1 LKVYI
6 DKYEWNARVV
16 IFTEFFILFIYHSFK
31 ILYVWYIIFWVK
43 YVFGPSSFSEIW
55 N

>member
-1 LKVYI
+1 MRDENNVQKTQ
-6 DKYEWNARVV
+6 KTME
-16 IFTEFFILFIYHSFK
+16 EK
-31 ILYVWYIIFWVK
+31 IKNIWVK

>member
-1 LKVYI
+1 MICKI
-6 DKYEWNARVV
+6 KDNSTN
-16 IFTEFFILFIYHSFK
+16 IITIL
-31 ILYVWYIIFWVK
+31 LIIIIISIIIIIRVK

>member
-1 LKVYI
+1 MLINNY
-6 DKYEWNARVV
+6 
-16 IFTEFFILFIYHSFK
+16 FCMIYWK
-31 ILYVWYIIFWVK
+31 KLRVK